1 MSNQMQDT
9 NRLNKMLRIRK
20 FNENYVMKLCIESF
34 KTVMKKKSLFLKK
47 LFSLIKSLNMHGVWN
62 MSQHDLN
69 PVEK

>member
-34 KTVMKKKSLFLKK
+34 KTVMKKKVCF
-47 LFSLIKSLNMHGVWN
+47 
-62 MSQHDLN
+62 
-69 PVEK
+69 